1 MKKRSLIT
9 AAILAACT
17 AFAPVQAQTP
27 DLKGKTIK
35 LVVPAPPGS
44 APDVIARIVSEH
56 MRVQLGATFVIENK
70 AGAGGMIAVNPV
82 KSAPA
87 DGLTLLFTQ
96 GAVVAISPLTFKE
109 AKFDFERDFET
120 VATIAHT
127 PMMLVANPT
136 KGPASLKEALDA
148 AKAKPD
154 MVSLGNPV
162 RTSIPHLAAEM
173 MGQKVSVKFQ
183 QVPMGTTGAGI
194 QAVVNGDI
202 QMYIDGVAPLMPM
215 VKAGR
220 VKALAVTANQVLPGL
235 EGIPLA
241 KDVVPDLNVSG
252 WFAIFAPKGT
262 PNAIV
267 QLLNNA
273 ANKAIADTETVA
285 KMRNLGT
292 YPLPGTTVEALAYVK
307 KEKALWADVVRQS
320 GIQAE

>member
-1 MKKRSLIT
+1 MKRRSLI
-9 AAILAACT
+9 AAAVLAACT
-17 AFAPVQAQTP
+17 ALSPAQAQ
-27 DLKGKTIK
+27 DLKGKTVK
-35 LVVPAPPGS
+35 VVVPAPAGS

-56 MRVQLGATFVIENK
+56 MRGQLGATFVIENRP
-70 AGAGGMIAVNPV
+70 GAGGLLAVNAV
-82 KSAPA
+82 RSAPA
-87 DGLTLLFTQ
+87 DGTTLLFPQ
-96 GAVVAISPLTFKE
+96 GAVVAISPLTYKE

-127 PMMLVANPT
+127 PMLLVANPT
-136 KGPASLKEALDA
+136 KGPASLKDALDA

-173 MGQKVSVKFQ
+173 MGQKMSVKFQ

-252 WFAIFAPKGT
+252 WFALFAPKGT
-262 PNAIV
+262 PTATV

-273 ANKAIADTETVA
+273 ANKAVADADTMA

-292 YPLPGTTVEALAYVK
+292 YPMPGTLAESLAFVK
-307 KEKALWADVVRQS
+307 KEKALWADVIRQS
-320 GIQAE
+320 GIQPE

>member
-1 MKKRSLIT
+1 MKRRLLV
-9 AAILAACT
+9 AAAALAACT
-17 AFAPVQAQTP
+17 ALTSVQAQ
-27 DLKGKTIK
+27 DLKGKIVK
-35 LVVPAPPGS
+35 LVVPAPAGS
-44 APDVIARIVSEH
+44 APDVIARLVGEH
-56 MRVQLGATFVIENK
+56 MRGQLGANVVVENRP
-70 AGAGGMIAVNPV
+70 GAGGLLAVNAV

-87 DGLTLLFTQ
+87 DGTTLLFPQ
-96 GAVVAISPLTFKE
+96 GAVVAISPLTYKE

-127 PMMLVANPT
+127 PMLLVANPT
-136 KGPASLKEALDA
+136 KGPASLRDALDA

-173 MGQKVSVKFQ
+173 MSQKMGVKFK

-194 QAVVNGDI
+194 QAVVGGDI
-202 QMYIDGVAPLMPM
+202 QLYIDGVAPLMPM

-220 VKALAVTANQVLPGL
+220 VKALAVTSNQVLPGL

-252 WFAIFAPKGT
+252 WFALFAPKGMPVAT
-262 PNAIV
+262 L
-267 QLLNNA
+267 QLLNTA
-273 ANKAIADTETVA
+273 ANKAVADADTMA

-292 YPLPGTTVEALAYVK
+292 YPMPGTLAESLAFVK
-307 KEKALWADVVRQS
+307 KEKALWANVIRQS
-320 GIQAE
+320 DIQPE

>member
-1 MKKRSLIT
+1 MNRRSLI
-9 AAILAACT
+9 AITTLAACT
-17 AFAPVQAQTP
+17 AFVPAKAQ
-27 DLKGKTIK
+27 DLKGKTVK
-35 LVVPAPPGS
+35 VVVPAPAGS
-44 APDVIARIVSEH
+44 APDVIARLVAEH
-56 MRVQLGATFVIENK
+56 MRGQLGAILLVENRP
-70 AGAGGMIAVNPV
+70 GAGGLVAVNAV

-87 DGLTLLFTQ
+87 DGTTLLLPQ
-96 GAVVAISPLTFKE
+96 GAVVAISPLTYKE

-120 VATIAHT
+120 IATIAHT
-127 PMMLVANPT
+127 PMLLAANPT
-136 KGPASLKEALDA
+136 KGPASLKEAVDA

-173 MGQKVSVKFQ
+173 IGQKMNVQFQ
-183 QVPMGTTGAGI
+183 QIPMGTTPAGI

-220 VKALAVTANQVLPGL
+220 IKALAVTAARELPGL

-241 KDVVPDLNVSG
+241 KDVVPELNVSG
-252 WFAIFAPKGT
+252 WFALFAPKGT
-262 PNAIV
+262 PVATVQMLNA
-267 QLLNNA
+267 A
-273 ANKAIADTETVA
+273 ANKAIADPDTVT

-292 YPLPGTTVEALAYVK
+292 YPMPGSVDNSLAFIK
-307 KEKALWADVVRQS
+307 KEKAMWSDVIRKS